1 MTCEVI
7 DPVTRR
13 AAGFPSTTPTEE
25 DPMSTPSTAPTAR
38 PATDARRSLR
48 GVLRLDA
55 AASGALGVAAAAGAG
70 VLDTVIGLSTP
81 LLLGVG
87 VFLVVYA
94 AGLVALAG
102 LRAVPRPL
110 TWLVVLGNSAWVL
123 MSLALVVAA
132 WEQLTVL
139 GVVVVLAQAA
149 AVAVFA
155 DLQWA
160 TGLRRR

>member
-1 MTCEVI
+1 M
-7 DPVTRR
+7 
-13 AAGFPSTTPTEE
+13 STT
-25 DPMSTPSTAPTAR
+25 TAR
-38 PATDARRSLR
+38 PTTDTRRTLR

-70 VLDTVIGLSTP
+70 VLDTLVGLSTP

-94 AGLVALAG
+94 TGLVLLAA
-102 LRAVPRPL
+102 RPAIPRPA
-110 TWLVVLGNSAWVL
+110 TWVVVLGNSAWVL
-123 MSLALVVAA
+123 MSLALVVGA

-139 GVVVVLAQAA
+139 GVVVVVAQAA

-155 DLQWA
+155 DLQWS